1 MKSPLGATLTLPT
14 TRAAFI
20 LAGLLG
26 IALCQ
31 VRLLGIWGVES
42 ALVLG
47 IALPPLAAAI
57 GARAV
62 VICRRN
68 GYAVTATRL
77 LCTAASVSSLV
88 LVIPV
93 LMLAMNAFRVKNCAP
108 LEGLF
113 FILLGP
119 GFGVLFATLTGLVV
133 SAAMPWPRI
142 ATITAIAIPVGALA
156 VSAYSLYATPALFAY
171 GHFFGFYGGTLY
183 DEEMSI
189 PVPLLILRVATV
201 SWAAGFGLLWVGLY
215 NPERI
220 RLLLSTKL
228 PRLVCALLG
237 AAVCLVTGLTFFF
250 HGEQLG
256 LSTSRGNLEKALGGR
271 IEGRKCTIIFP
282 RELDPREAGR
292 LGQECDFRVEQM
304 EGWLGVR
311 QKTRITAFFF
321 RSPESKRDL
330 MGAAQT
336 NVAKPWRDEIYLLL
350 TPWPHP
356 AIAHE
361 IAHVVAKNAARGPLG
376 LSASMGGLWLNPTL
390 IEGLAVAAAWNVS
403 DGMTPHQW
411 ARAMVETGLAPPLQ
425 QVIGA
430 SFLRQPKQQ
439 AYTLAGSLIRYIG
452 DKYGSGALRRIYAS
466 GDIASALDVP
476 FEKLLGQWRAE
487 ISRIPLPDGA
497 RERARGL
504 FSGKS
509 IFSEICPHQ
518 VAILRAQLHEEL
530 GANNSNGA
538 VAACRAILKV
548 NPNDDAV
555 RTALISAL
563 AKGDR
568 LQAAHLELD
577 RLIQSGR
584 TPAPFIVRARA
595 ALGDAAWRTGRA
607 EDALGIYRSLL
618 TEPLSEDARRTVEV
632 KIGALSAG
640 GEQSALLRELLVD
653 PEGKETDG
661 ALAVYL
667 ARELRNY
674 RRDGLP
680 RYLEA
685 RQLFF
690 ARHYAQAANL
700 LSEARQMGLSTERL
714 AREATR
720 LEAVARFATKE
731 YAQSEKLWRS
741 LNPRD
746 AIALEASDWLA
757 RIAHARNR

>member
-1 MKSPLGATLTLPT
+1 MKSPLGAALALPT

-20 LAGLLG
+20 VAGLLG

-47 IALPPLAAAI
+47 ITLPPLTAAI
-57 GARAV
+57 GARV
-62 VICRRN
+62 VVTYRSN
-68 GYAVTATRL
+68 GYIVTATRL
-77 LCTAASVSSLV
+77 LCTAASVSALA
-88 LVIPV
+88 LAIPV
-93 LMLAMNAFRVKNCAP
+93 LMLAINAFRVKNCAP
-108 LEGLF
+108 MEGLF

-119 GFGVLFATLTGLVV
+119 GVGVLFATVIGLVV
-133 SAAMPWPRI
+133 GASIPWPRI
-142 ATITAIAIPVGALA
+142 ATITAIMIPVGALA

-183 DEEMSI
+183 DDEMSI

-201 SWAAGFGLLWVGLY
+201 SWAAGFGALLVGLY
-215 NPERI
+215 DSERVQ
-220 RLLLSTKL
+220 LVLPPKL
-228 PRLVCALLG
+228 PRTVCALLG
-237 AAVCLVTGLTFFF
+237 AAVGLVVGLAFSFY
-250 HGEQLG
+250 GEQLG
-256 LSTSRGNLEKALGGR
+256 LTTSRSNIEKALGGR
-271 IEGRKCTIIFP
+271 IEGRKCTIIIP
-282 RELDPREAGR
+282 RELDPREALR
-292 LGQECDFRVEQM
+292 LGQECDFRVNQM

-311 QKTRITAFFF
+311 HKTRVTAFFF

-330 MGAAQT
+330 MGAPQT

-390 IEGLAVAAAWNVS
+390 IEGLAVAAAWTAN

-411 ARAMVETGLAPPLQ
+411 ARAMFETGLAPPLKD
-425 QVIGA
+425 VIGA
-430 SFLRQPKQQ
+430 SFLRQPKRQ
-439 AYTLAGSLIRYIG
+439 AYTLAGSFIRYIG

-466 GDIASALDVP
+466 GDIASTLQVP

-487 ISRIPLPDGA
+487 VLRIPLPDGA
-497 RERARGL
+497 RERARDR
-504 FSGKS
+504 FSAKS
-509 IFSEICPHQ
+509 IFSEVCPRH
-518 VAILRAQLHEEL
+518 VASLRAQVYDEL
-530 GANNSNGA
+530 GANNPNGA
-538 VAACRAILKV
+538 AATCRAILKV
-548 NPNDDAV
+548 NPSDYAI
-555 RTALISAL
+555 RTALVSAF
-563 AKGDR
+563 AKGGR
-568 LQAAHLELD
+568 LHAARQELD
-577 RLIQSGR
+577 RLIQDGQ
-584 TPAPFIVRARA
+584 TPAPLIVRARA

-607 EDALGIYRSLL
+607 EVALGIYRSLL
-618 TEPLSEDARRTVEV
+618 TQPLSEEARRTVEV
-632 KIGALSAG
+632 KILALSAG
-640 GEQSALLRELLVD
+640 GEQTALLRELFID
-653 PEGKETDG
+653 PDGKEADS
-661 ALAVYL
+661 ALAVFI

-674 RRDGLP
+674 RQDGLP

-690 ARHYAQAANL
+690 ARHYARAANL

-714 AREATR
+714 SREATR
-720 LEAVARFATKE
+720 LEAVARFASGE

-741 LNPRD
+741 FTAHD

-757 RIAHARNR
+757 RIAYARNR